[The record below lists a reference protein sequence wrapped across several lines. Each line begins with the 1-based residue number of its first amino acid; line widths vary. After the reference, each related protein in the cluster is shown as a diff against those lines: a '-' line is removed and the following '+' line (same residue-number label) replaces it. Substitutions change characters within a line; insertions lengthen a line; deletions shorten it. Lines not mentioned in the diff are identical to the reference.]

1 MCQSTMRMK
10 LKTMKE
16 KERFGAHKSNT
27 CGKPIGSRPYDC
39 EPELDDVLI
48 MPLKYQCKPEGGKT
62 LDAEKKWKHWRYYS

>member
-1 MCQSTMRMK
+1 MSVNDADETK
-10 LKTMKE
+10 DD
-16 KERFGAHKSNT
+16 ERKRKVWGSQIKYMWQ
-27 CGKPIGSRPYDC
+27 PIGSRPYDC